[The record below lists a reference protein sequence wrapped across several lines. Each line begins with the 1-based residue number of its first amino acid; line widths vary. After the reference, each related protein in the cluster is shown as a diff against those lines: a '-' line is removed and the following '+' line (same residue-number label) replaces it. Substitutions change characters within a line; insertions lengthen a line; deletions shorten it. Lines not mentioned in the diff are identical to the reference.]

1 MPLPDRLTCEQ
12 AFDRLNDYLDRE
24 LSPEEMRLVKE
35 HLEVCAVCAGE
46 YKFEAGVISG
56 VREKLRR
63 IDVSAGLRAKISA
76 LIAQEETRKTSS

>member
-1 MPLPDRLTCEQ
+1 
-12 AFDRLNDYLDRE
+12 
-24 LSPEEMRLVKE
+24 
-35 HLEVCAVCAGE
+35 
-46 YKFEAGVISG
+46 VISG